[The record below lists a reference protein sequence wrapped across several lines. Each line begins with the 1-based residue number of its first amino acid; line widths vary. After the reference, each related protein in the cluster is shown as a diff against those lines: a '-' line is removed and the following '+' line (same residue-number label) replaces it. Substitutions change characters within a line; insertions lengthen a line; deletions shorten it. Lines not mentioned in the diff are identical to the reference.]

1 MTVIKTSD
9 NVDELKAVKEKVDL
23 DIARQRSRDTGG
35 NDGNANNHL
44 KKVKIHLL
52 YHSLEYFL
60 NFFFLFIRHCDQA
73 AVKQSSLPKINV

>member
-1 MTVIKTSD
+1 MGLPFQCQNSAFTSETFMTVIKTSD

-35 NDGNANNHL
+35 NDGNAKNHL

-52 YHSLEYFL
+52 YHSLE
-60 NFFFLFIRHCDQA
+60 FFF
-73 AVKQSSLPKINV
+73 